1 MVNKARLFLL
11 IAILGV
17 VALFSHQF
25 SSQISTPV
33 GEVNLK
39 PMKSGV
45 DVEIENFKLINED
58 AGSKTWELT
67 ADRAQVLR
75 AEDRTELEKV
85 QLKLQQEAGR
95 EFMISADNGVIEN
108 ENRDIRLEGHV
119 RLVGQPSV
127 LIERI
132 ESASQAAP
140 AQ

>member
-75 AEDRTELEKV
+75 AKDRTELEKV

-127 LIERI
+127 LIEHI
-132 ESASQAAP
+132 ESPSQAAL

>member
-75 AEDRTELEKV
+75 AKDRTELEKV

-127 LIERI
+127 LIEHI

-140 AQ
+140 VQ

>member
-1 MVNKARLFLL
+1 
-11 IAILGV
+11 
-17 VALFSHQF
+17 
-25 SSQISTPV
+25 
-33 GEVNLK
+33 
-39 PMKSGV
+39 MKSGV

-75 AEDRTELEKV
+75 AKDRTELEKV

>member
-127 LIERI
+127 LIEHI

-140 AQ
+140 VQ